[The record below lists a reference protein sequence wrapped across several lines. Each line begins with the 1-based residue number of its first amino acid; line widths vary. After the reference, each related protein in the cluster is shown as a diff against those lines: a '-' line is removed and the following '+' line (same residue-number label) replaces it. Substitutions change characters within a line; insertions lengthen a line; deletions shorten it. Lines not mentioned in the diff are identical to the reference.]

1 MCCWDQGRGGEV
13 VCAAGIKGGG
23 EGWCVLLGGEKR
35 MVGLIKMPHPPE
47 SDPVGAAAGG
57 HQCLEVISTHK
68 VRGTLVDPL
77 GDPLQD
83 TQGDVPAISEGR
95 KDG

>member
-1 MCCWDQGRGGEV
+1 MLLGSREGGGV
-13 VCAAGIKGGG
+13 VCAAGRG
-23 EGWCVLLGGEKR
+23 ETNGWSDQDA
-35 MVGLIKMPHPPE
+35 HPPE